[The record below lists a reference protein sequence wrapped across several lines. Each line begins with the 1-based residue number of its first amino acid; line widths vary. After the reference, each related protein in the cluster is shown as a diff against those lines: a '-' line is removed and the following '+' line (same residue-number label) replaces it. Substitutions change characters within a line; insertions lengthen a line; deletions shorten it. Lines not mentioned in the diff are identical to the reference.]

1 MFSLILLD
9 FYGEIEYLDQQL
21 RILIELPQNFTIQKW

>member
-9 FYGEIEYLDQQL
+9 FWIK
-21 RILIELPQNFTIQKW
+21 I